1 MSRVKQLIKRFELNS
16 IHIRDDDVK
25 NETET
30 NYQSFVNESKKD
42 IDVIIQDVTISDI
55 DNVIEVNINPIKN
68 KKKGRPA
75 FNKTAKD
82 GRPTD
87 PDYFK
92 KYYTE
97 KVKKEL
103 DLVTFANAMLY

>member
-25 NETET
+25 NEIET

-42 IDVIIQDVTISDI
+42 IDVIIQDVTISNI

-68 KKKGRPA
+68 KKKGRPH
-75 FNKTAKD
+75 NK
-82 GRPTD
+82 RRSS
-87 PDYFK
+87 Y
-92 KYYTE
+92 
-97 KVKKEL
+97 
-103 DLVTFANAMLY
+103 